1 MSGISEREKKRK
13 SVVGAI
19 ISDKEKK
26 KKNNDIENRVQ
37 RNYYIDRD
45 LYKALKMKSISEE
58 INLTEAINEALR
70 IGLKDYL

>member
-26 KKNNDIENRVQ
+26 KNDIENRVQ